1 MVARPA
7 GRAHPAAGQ
16 PLDDTL
22 VRNFDVH
29 DLVDADA
36 HLLEGLGLRHGA
48 GHAVQNKAVFTVV
61 LREAFFDDA
70 DDHVVGD
77 KRAGIDKGLGFHAH
91 LGFVFHRFT
100 KNVTGAD
107 GRDVQLVAYDL
118 GLRALT
124 GAGRA

>member
-1 MVARPA
+1 MIRSSE
-7 GRAHPAAGQ
+7 
-16 PLDDTL
+16 TSMC
-22 VRNFDVH
+22 H

-48 GHAVQNKAVFTVV
+48 GTPSRIKPVFTVV

-70 DDHVVGD
+70 DDHVVGTSAPESI
-77 KRAGIDKGLGFHAH
+77 KALAFTPIS
-91 LGFVFHRFT
+91 VSIFHRFT